1 MKSVEPIRDKKKI
14 DAMKAI
20 LASGKYGQR
29 NLVIFSIGINTAYRI
44 SDLRQLKLS
53 DVLEIS
59 RGRVIV
65 KERLAMK
72 EQKTAKHNSV
82 FISNKLRKVILDY
95 VQSEFSEQLQAQD
108 FSKYLF
114 PSRKGADTPL
124 TRQSLW
130 RIIHEAGT
138 AVGLK
143 KLVPI
148 RCARPSAIFCTSK
161 GPKQR
166 SFSRYS
172 TILHNGRPYAILE
185 SLRKIKIP
193 P

>member
-29 NLVIFSIGINTAYRI
+29 NLVLFSIGINTAYRI

-95 VQSEFSEQLQAQD
+95 VQSEFSEQLQVQD

-138 AVGLK
+138 AGVERNWSPLDAQN
-143 KLVPI
+143 LRLFFVQ
-148 RCARPSAIFCTSK
+148 ARD
-161 GPKQR
+161 Q
-166 SFSRYS
+166 
-172 TILHNGRPYAILE
+172 NGDHSVAAQPFFATGDLTLYWDHPGR
-185 SLRKIKIP
+185 
-193 P
+193 